1 MHAHCQYWNKF
12 HKHPPTP
19 ERPMA
24 KIFEVPFRNDVLR
37 NLDSSAVKRLS
48 LSPVTL
54 QLGRQIVRAAG
65 RVQELVFIEEG
76 LAYAGL
82 ALRSGS
88 EVAVG
93 MYGHESV
100 VGVTA
105 LFGVRVSLPRIIMQV
120 PGRGFTAELARAARE
135 FRDHDR
141 FHDLTEKCMQA
152 QWNLVNQ
159 WVACNAHHSA
169 EQRLARLLLMSA
181 DLTGTVVYPISQ
193 QTLANM
199 LGVSRSRLS
208 AAAGKLQAEGL
219 ISYVRGR
226 MHIRDLVGLQKKV
239 CECYLALKGEITSPT
254 LGRF

>member
-1 MHAHCQYWNKF
+1 
-12 HKHPPTP
+12 
-19 ERPMA
+19 MA
-24 KIFEVPFRNDVLR
+24 DIFEVPFRNDVLR
-37 NLDSSAVKRLS
+37 NLEPSAVKRLC

-54 QLGRQIVRAAG
+54 ELGRQIVRAAG
-65 RVQELVFIEEG
+65 RFQQLVFIEEG

-88 EVAVG
+88 EIAVG
-93 MYGHESV
+93 MYGHKSI

-105 LFGVRVSLPRIIMQV
+105 LFGVRVSLPRIVMQV

-135 FRDHDR
+135 FRDHER

-152 QWNLVNQ
+152 QWDLVNQ
-159 WVACNAHHSA
+159 SVACNAHHSA

-208 AAAGKLQAEGL
+208 ATAGKLQAEGL
-219 ISYVRGR
+219 ISYVRGK
-226 MHIRDLVGLQKKV
+226 MHIREHAELQQKA
-239 CECYLALKGEITSPT
+239 CECYWAVRGQTTSHT
-254 LGRF
+254 LGRPDPEKSVPQKHLRSSES